1 MRCPKCG
8 YISYD
13 HLEECLK
20 CKKNIKAATENI
32 NGSIYHV
39 AAPTFLHIPSDNHEE
54 YEESGDIIAE
64 DLQTDG
70 EEYIDDELAILVD
83 SPDAEFDDDD
93 APEITIGDEMDVELG
108 DDGDSE
114 LGFEVEEAEEDGIE
128 IDLSQFEA
136 APSPDMISEEDEES
150 AEPDAFGGL
159 DMPEELADIS
169 DLDPPGLESQTN
181 VEAAQEEPEL
191 SLDDLDFD
199 LGLNGLDDIGS
210 GPDQEQVMSL
220 DEIDFTDTLAETQP
234 LRSASDRGV
243 SMDDDLDF
251 ELDLGDLSIDKEL

>member
-20 CKKNIKAATENI
+20 CKKNIKAAAEKI
-32 NGSIYHV
+32 NGSIYRV
-39 AAPTFLHIPSDNHEE
+39 ATPSFLHIQADDDRDSEE
-54 YEESGDIIAE
+54 YGSVEVEELES
-64 DLQTDG
+64 DG
-70 EEYIDDELAILVD
+70 EEFIDEELEILVD
-83 SPDAEFDDDD
+83 SPDAEFDNDG
-93 APEITIGDEMDVELG
+93 PEITIDNDQGVDVKLG
-108 DDGDSE
+108 DDEDSE
-114 LGFEVEEAEEDGIE
+114 LEIEDEEDGIE

-150 AEPDAFGGL
+150 EEPDAFGGL
-159 DMPEELADIS
+159 DMPDELADIS
-169 DLDPPGLESQTN
+169 DLDPPGLEP
-181 VEAAQEEPEL
+181 EAEVAVKKEEPDL

-199 LGLNGLDDIGS
+199 LGIDGLDDIGG
-210 GPDQEQVMSL
+210 GPDQEQVLSL

-234 LRSASDRGV
+234 LGSDSAGSL

-251 ELDLGDLSIDKEL
+251 ELDLGDLSIDKEG